1 MTTTLCGRSAR
12 EVTLTSASGPASGA
26 AELMPVMSL
35 EWLQAAMP
43 RTRKLRVVRDR
54 TFFMTFFSSSL
65 SSGKLG
71 GLRKSRCLPF
81 RDAAESTEHQQRC
94 LAARVRLIV
103 DTQRNTPGFS
113 YPTQFTARKRRRKKS
128 HEKG

>member
-1 MTTTLCGRSAR
+1 MTTTLGGGSAR

-71 GLRKSRCLPF
+71 GLRKSRCLPLCI
-81 RDAAESTEHQQRC
+81 DDQMQSGGQTS
-94 LAARVRLIV
+94 LLM
-103 DTQRNTPGFS
+103 FS
-113 YPTQFTARKRRRKKS
+113 
-128 HEKG
+128 